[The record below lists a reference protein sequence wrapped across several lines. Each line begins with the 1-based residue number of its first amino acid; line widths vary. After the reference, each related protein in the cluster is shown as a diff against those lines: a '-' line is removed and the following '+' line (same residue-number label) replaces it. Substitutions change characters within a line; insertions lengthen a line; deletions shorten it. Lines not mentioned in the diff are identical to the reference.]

1 MLKIVGMDKDQLL
14 GLHPD
19 SLMRPGNIQLL
30 SEEEVIYIAET
41 LGTFWAYDYEAAK
54 KGKVGMHA
62 ILKSEWHS
70 DGFFISRILLE
81 LLNIRT
87 IMADQQVL
95 RFNQL
100 GIPKPNWVAG
110 IPDGASQLGQEVAK
124 IMDVKNAEMRKED
137 GRIVMVSTIAPDET
151 LLLDEDFCTK
161 GTGFKEAVADIL
173 SRQPK
178 VKILPLELVIINR
191 GGLTAIAIEGV
202 GEFQVVAV
210 ANHRVNDWPPPECP
224 LCKMGSKPIKPKATD
239 ENWRLITTSQQ

>member
-1 MLKIVGMDKDQLL
+1 
-14 GLHPD
+14 
-19 SLMRPGNIQLL
+19 
-30 SEEEVIYIAET
+30 
-41 LGTFWAYDYEAAK
+41 
-54 KGKVGMHA
+54 
-62 ILKSEWHS
+62 
-70 DGFFISRILLE
+70 
-81 LLNIRT
+81 
-87 IMADQQVL
+87 
-95 RFNQL
+95 
-100 GIPKPNWVAG
+100 
-110 IPDGASQLGQEVAK
+110 
-124 IMDVKNAEMRKED
+124 
-137 GRIVMVSTIAPDET
+137 

-178 VKILPLELVIINR
+178 TKILPLELVIINR